1 MGSHG
6 FIKILFYSLLALKIE
21 IKTVAISEGKKK
33 NAKDRLIV
41 IML

>member
-6 FIKILFYSLLALKIE
+6 FIKILFYFLLSLKIE

-33 NAKDRLIV
+33 KMQRID
-41 IML
+41 